1 LLDEEKLDPKQTLMI
16 GDRKHDLI
24 GGKRNGLDVAAVGY
38 GFGSREELEAE
49 APTYHFGTLKELHQA
64 FLKS

>member
-1 LLDEEKLDPKQTLMI
+1 
-16 GDRKHDLI
+16 
-24 GGKRNGLDVAAVGY
+24 VAAVGY

-49 APTYHFGTLKELHQA
+49 APTYHFESVKALHQA